1 MRFWCL
7 VPFTIKVRK
16 SLKGRDNWERS
27 GSVGF
32 HSPTIYKNSK
42 RTTSALWSQESIS
55 ATSIRHNSPTSPLNW
70 ATTKV
75 KKWVTC
81 SGLLSNSSNNKE
93 RKPMF
98 WSTVRQGFL
107 DVRWSWSRIWW
118 KSTDGRL
125 ISVCSSFSVPGR
137 AVDRTWALSSSCNN
151 TRKVLELRA
160 DLRLLLVLYIYFL
173 WMYL

>member
-16 SLKGRDNWERS
+16 SSKGRDNWERS

-81 SGLLSNSSNNKE
+81 SGLLFNSSNNKE

-98 WSTVRQGFL
+98 MVHCAAGISRCSVILIAYLIENYGWTFDKCLQQLQCARPCCRPNMGFIKQL
-107 DVRWSWSRIWW
+107 Q
-118 KSTDGRL
+118 
-125 ISVCSSFSVPGR
+125 
-137 AVDRTWALSSSCNN
+137 
-151 TRKVLELRA
+151 
-160 DLRLLLVLYIYFL
+160 
-173 WMYL
+173 